1 MDNQALEKI
10 IHSLS
15 QNTSLF
21 NKTEEATKQ
30 GAILPILSALGWNCF
45 DINEVT
51 PEFSVG
57 NGRVDYCLHI
67 ERRKAVFIEA
77 KRVSE
82 ELERHEKQLLEY
94 AFEYGIEIAVLTNGL
109 TWWFYLPLVGGTW
122 EQRKFFSI
130 DIINQSIESVSNNF
144 KNFLSKQ
151 AISDG
156 EALRKAK
163 EVKESREKN
172 KLVTKAL
179 PKAWDQLLREPDEF
193 LLEILGEKVE
203 SICGHRPQ
211 VEILIDFIHG
221 MLNFTASF
229 QSQQGEK
236 PARFLDALGRNKESE
251 TSKSS
256 SSNNTRTRRKGAI
269 VTINGNRFEAFT
281 VGELYYEA
289 LKYLYDNGYIA
300 KIESSIPF
308 ATSLK
313 RYLIAKEPVHQGG
326 NPFRLPIEYQG
337 YFMETHKNYE
347 TALKQLKDL
356 VQECGL
362 DMIYE

>member
-10 IHSLS
+10 LRSLS
-15 QNTSLF
+15 QDTSLL

-67 ERRKAVFIEA
+67 ERRKAIFIEV
-77 KRVSE
+77 KRASE

-122 EQRKFFSI
+122 EQRKFFSV
-130 DIINQSIESVSNNF
+130 DIINQSIESVVDHF
-144 KNFLSKQ
+144 KSFLSKQ
-151 AISDG
+151 AISSG
-156 EALRKAK
+156 EALQKAK

-172 KLVTKAL
+172 KLVKEAL

-193 LLEILGEKVE
+193 LLEILSEKVE

-211 VEILIDFIHG
+211 VEMLIDFTHRR
-221 MLNFTASF
+221 LNFNTS
-229 QSQQGEK
+229 SQRQKGEK
-236 PARFLDALGRNKESE
+236 PARFLETSDRKKEPE
-251 TSKSS
+251 TSKPS
-256 SSNNTRTRRKGAI
+256 SSNKTGTRRKGAI
-269 VTINGNRFEAFT
+269 VTINSIRFEAST
-281 VGELYYEA
+281 VGELYYKA

-300 KIESSIPF
+300 RIESSIPF
-308 ATSLK
+308 ATSSK

-326 NPFRLPIEYQG
+326 NPFRSPIEYQG

-362 DMIYE
+362 AMNYE